1 MASRNLIVRPTAMSM
16 HRKYLRSEVL
26 WNKSL
31 VITAQ
36 STTGIL
42 LYL

>member
-1 MASRNLIVRPTAMSM
+1 MESRNLIVRATAASV

-26 WNKSL
+26 LNKSL
-31 VITAQ
+31 VITTQ